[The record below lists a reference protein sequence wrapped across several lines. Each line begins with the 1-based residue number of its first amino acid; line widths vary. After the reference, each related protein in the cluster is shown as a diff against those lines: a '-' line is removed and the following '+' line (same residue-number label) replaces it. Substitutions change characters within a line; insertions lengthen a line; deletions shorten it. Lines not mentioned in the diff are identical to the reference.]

1 MSNEPTTAPEPA
13 DAGSDLVINAR
24 VRIPRAALKF
34 QFTRSAGAG
43 GQHVNKTETA
53 VEVSFDL
60 ANTPYLGEAERA
72 LALQKLRSHLTAEGV
87 LRVESRDSRS
97 QLHNREEAVRRLIEL
112 LRQSLIVPSRRRHT
126 RPTRSSFEARLQHKK
141 RRSGTK
147 QGRRTDHE

>member
-72 LALQKLRSHLTAEGV
+72 LALQKLRS
-87 LRVESRDSRS
+87 

-112 LRQSLIVPSRRRHT
+112 LRQSLIVPRRRRHT
-126 RPTRSSFEARLQHKK
+126 RPTRSSVEARLQHKK